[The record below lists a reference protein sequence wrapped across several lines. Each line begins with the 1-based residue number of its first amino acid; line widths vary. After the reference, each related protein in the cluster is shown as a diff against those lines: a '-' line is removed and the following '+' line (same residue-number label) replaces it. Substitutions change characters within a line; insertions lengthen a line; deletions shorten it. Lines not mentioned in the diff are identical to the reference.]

1 MLFDA
6 WFAPRETEAYT
17 PADLNITP
25 KTYKLYPCSTVCK
38 QIVPVLAFDH
48 DILCQLLLV
57 ITISELSAHTLNAL
71 AFLPPPPPSLTRWT
85 LGTVAEVLLA
95 WSTLHGG
102 APGSWRVTAALCAL
116 PFGSLL
122 LMYPFVP
129 ESPKLLMAQGA
140 QAKAL
145 ALLRRCVGGGG
156 RSLLR
161 RCVGG
166 GAAVPCMYQPSPSGS
181 FPLHRPRLCNGGG
194 VHECIAAVP
203 CTTLSQPQPAVTV
216 GGISLPSYPPAARSA
231 MYVLV
236 L

>member
-156 RSLLR
+156 G
-161 RCVGG
+161 RCCADVWGEVQLSPVCTNPPPP
-166 GAAVPCMYQPSPSGS
+166 APSPSTVPGFAMEVECMS
-181 FPLHRPRLCNGGG
+181 ASLLFP
-194 VHECIAAVP
+194 VP
-203 CTTLSQPQPAVTV
+203 PSRSPSQ
-216 GGISLPSYPPAARSA
+216 L
-231 MYVLV
+231 
-236 L
+236 